1 MSNTRVVNGPG
12 FKVCYEDEPSYLRAY
27 VFDGT
32 DSVEVSIAM
41 WRMLAAEG
49 AAVGATRMLI
59 LEDLVSTV
67 ELQDLATV
75 IDAIRTHRSVYL
87 MAVGGSAYLV
97 SKAIKS
103 ARVVGFAD
111 LGMEAIYEFEVKDMP
126 VTVAVDS
133 EGTSVHQTGPKEW
146 QAKIASGTLGGIP
159 VVLA

>member
-75 IDAIRTHRSVYL
+75 IDAIESAGMGRFRSAFVELRDDIQGSELGEIMLQERGITIRIFSNETEARHWLLY
-87 MAVGGSAYLV
+87 GG
-97 SKAIKS
+97 
-103 ARVVGFAD
+103 
-111 LGMEAIYEFEVKDMP
+111 
-126 VTVAVDS
+126 
-133 EGTSVHQTGPKEW
+133 
-146 QAKIASGTLGGIP
+146 
-159 VVLA
+159 

>member
-75 IDAIRTHRSVYL
+75 IDAIESSGMGRFRSAFVELRDDIQGSELGEIMLQERGITIRIFANETEARPWLLY
-87 MAVGGSAYLV
+87 GG
-97 SKAIKS
+97 
-103 ARVVGFAD
+103 
-111 LGMEAIYEFEVKDMP
+111 
-126 VTVAVDS
+126 
-133 EGTSVHQTGPKEW
+133 
-146 QAKIASGTLGGIP
+146 
-159 VVLA
+159 

>member
-12 FKVCYEDEPSYLRAY
+12 FKVCYEDEPGYLRAY

-32 DSVEVSIAM
+32 DSVDISIAM

-75 IDAIRTHRSVYL
+75 IDAIESSGMGRFRSAFVELRDDIQGSELGEIMLQERGITIRIFSNETEARHWLLY
-87 MAVGGSAYLV
+87 GG
-97 SKAIKS
+97 
-103 ARVVGFAD
+103 
-111 LGMEAIYEFEVKDMP
+111 
-126 VTVAVDS
+126 
-133 EGTSVHQTGPKEW
+133 
-146 QAKIASGTLGGIP
+146 
-159 VVLA
+159 